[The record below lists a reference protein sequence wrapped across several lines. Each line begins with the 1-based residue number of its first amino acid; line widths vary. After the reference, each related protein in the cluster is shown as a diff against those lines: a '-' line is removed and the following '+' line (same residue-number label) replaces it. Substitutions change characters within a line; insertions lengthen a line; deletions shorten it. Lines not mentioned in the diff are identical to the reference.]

1 MFVKMIVSVLMSSF
15 LTVSGLSTHAAQSK
29 PLSLAELALY
39 QGADREKILLDGA
52 KREGQVT
59 FYTSNTWVAGPMAQ
73 EFGKK
78 YPFIKPNVWRSDSKE
93 LLKRLTE
100 EVAAG
105 RFLGGSVPKRVVF
118 IGLVYVTGAIDNQLF
133 GSVHD

>member
-59 FYTSNTWVAGPMAQ
+59 FYT
-73 EFGKK
+73 
-78 YPFIKPNVWRSDSKE
+78 
-93 LLKRLTE
+93 
-100 EVAAG
+100 
-105 RFLGGSVPKRVVF
+105 
-118 IGLVYVTGAIDNQLF
+118 
-133 GSVHD
+133 

>member
-1 MFVKMIVSVLMSSF
+1 MKHLGRRSDG
-15 LTVSGLSTHAAQSK
+15 SGVRK
-29 PLSLAELALY
+29 EISLHQAH
-39 QGADREKILLDGA
+39 
-52 KREGQVT
+52 
-59 FYTSNTWVAGPMAQ
+59 
-73 EFGKK
+73 
-78 YPFIKPNVWRSDSKE
+78 VWRSDSKE